1 MVPDHRSRCLCVLF
15 RVRISSQHLLGL
27 KTLKEKMG
35 VGGKEGR
42 DGDEE
47 RREGWRERATH

>member
-1 MVPDHRSRCLCVLF
+1 MVTDHRSRCLCVLF
-15 RVRISSQHLLGL
+15 RVRISSQHVLGL
-27 KTLKEKMG
+27 KALKEKTG

-47 RREGWRERATH
+47 RREGWKERATH